1 MFSFVLQDESLPA
14 GWDGKLNAFQR
25 LLIIRALR
33 DEKVF
38 TWDVNPISFVYID
51 HAFVAG
57 RGCSDAFHLGQDR
70 QAFHWCA
77 SVRPCVFFQS
87 KKDSVWNQIR
97 KIRFEKS
104 NCSLIVAPQDSAP
117 LTPIVFV
124 LSTGAD
130 PTLYLYNLAR
140 EMSFLE
146 RLRMISLG
154 QVGLTCFEQ
163 SIVVNISLFLYSQV
177 FCIVLLC
184 SESSKD
190 YYSKLRFFKQKMF
203 NYRRCSMTL
212 VQHRKWLR
220 WSVQCAGAGANCRDY
235 DCFWKRRWRMGVPA
249 GDVGILPP
257 QSPNPSWLQ
266 SLYQTDTFP
275 PKY

>member
-1 MFSFVLQDESLPA
+1 
-14 GWDGKLNAFQR
+14 
-25 LLIIRALR
+25 
-33 DEKVF
+33 
-38 TWDVNPISFVYID
+38 
-51 HAFVAG
+51 
-57 RGCSDAFHLGQDR
+57 
-70 QAFHWCA
+70 
-77 SVRPCVFFQS
+77 
-87 KKDSVWNQIR
+87 
-97 KIRFEKS
+97 
-104 NCSLIVAPQDSAP
+104 
-117 LTPIVFV
+117 
-124 LSTGAD
+124 
-130 PTLYLYNLAR
+130 
-140 EMSFLE
+140 MSFLE

-249 GDVGILPP
+249 GDMGILPP
-257 QSPNPSWLQ
+257 QSPYPTPPGPAPPLGYNHSIRPIPFS
-266 SLYQTDTFP
+266 
-275 PKY
+275 PKYKLSETKRRDGYVQFPNGCPWIRRTVILHHRGCPS